1 MPLPLVTFWFGPGSR
16 YAYLASTQMM
26 ALQVELGV
34 RVDWVPV
41 ASPMLMARAANTP
54 FAGPPASR
62 QYDPAWR
69 AQDAARWAE
78 LYGVPYRDA
87 GDLDLPAERI
97 ALACTAAKRGDAGQ
111 VFSRALFRAIHVEGR
126 RPDDAV
132 LAEIAESVGRDAAAF
147 MASVDAPET
156 RAAHE
161 AAIEDAVARGVF
173 GVPTFGLE
181 DGQLFWGNDRLPLLR
196 RAIER
201 NRAG

>member
-1 MPLPLVTFWFGPGSR
+1 MPLPLVTFWFSPGSR

-41 ASPMLMARAANTP
+41 ANPMLMKRAGHTP
-54 FAGPPASR
+54 FVGPAPSR
-62 QYDPAWR
+62 QYDMAWR
-69 AQDAARWAE
+69 AEDAARWAD

-87 GDLDLPAERI
+87 GLDLPSERL

-111 VFSRALFRAIHVEGR
+111 IFSRALFRVIHVDGR
-126 RPDDAV
+126 MPDDAV
-132 LAEIAESVGRDAAAF
+132 LAEIAEGIGRDPDVF
-147 MASVDAPET
+147 MASVDAPDT

-161 AAIEDAVARGVF
+161 AALDDAVARGAF
-173 GVPTFGLE
+173 GVPTFALE
-181 DGQLFWGNDRLPLLR
+181 DGQVFWGNDRLPLLR

-201 NRAG
+201 NRAS

>member
-1 MPLPLVTFWFGPGSR
+1 MPLPVVTFWFSPASR

-34 RVDWVPV
+34 QVDWVPV
-41 ASPMLMARAANTP
+41 ANPMLMARAGHTP
-54 FAGPPASR
+54 FAGPLPSR

-69 AQDAARWAE
+69 AEDAARWAD
-78 LYGVPYRDA
+78 LYGVPYQDA
-87 GDLDLPAERI
+87 GLVLPSERL
-97 ALACTAAKRGDAGQ
+97 ALACTAARRGDAGQ
-111 VFSRALFRAIHVEGR
+111 VFSRALFRTIHVDGR
-126 RPDDAV
+126 LPDAAV
-132 LAEIAESVGRDAAAF
+132 LAEIAEGVGRDPEVF
-147 MASVDAPET
+147 MASVDAQET

-161 AAIEDAVARGVF
+161 AAIDAAVARGAF

-181 DGQLFWGNDRLPLLR
+181 DGQVFWGNDRLPLVR